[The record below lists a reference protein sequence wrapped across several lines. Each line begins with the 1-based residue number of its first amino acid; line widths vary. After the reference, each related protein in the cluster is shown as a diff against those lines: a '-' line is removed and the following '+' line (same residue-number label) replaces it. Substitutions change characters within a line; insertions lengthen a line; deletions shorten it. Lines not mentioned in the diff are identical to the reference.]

1 MAEGFSGNTEGC
13 SGNIEGYSGNA
24 EGYSRNAEGYSGK
37 AEGYSG
43 NAEGGMV
50 FAHEYWKA
58 SKGINEKPAF
68 TKKTGFSE
76 RNNLIT
82 NLTNLMSC
90 YCHTN

>member
-1 MAEGFSGNTEGC
+1 MVESCSGNAEGCSENAEGC
-13 SGNIEGYSGNA
+13 SGNAEGCSGN
-24 EGYSRNAEGYSGK
+24 

>member
-1 MAEGFSGNTEGC
+1 MVESCSGNAEGC
-13 SGNIEGYSGNA
+13 SGNTEGYSGNA
-24 EGYSRNAEGYSGK
+24 EGYSRN

>member
-1 MAEGFSGNTEGC
+1 MFFT
-13 SGNIEGYSGNA
+13 
-24 EGYSRNAEGYSGK
+24 
-37 AEGYSG
+37 
-43 NAEGGMV
+43 
-50 FAHEYWKA
+50 HEYWKA

-90 YCHTN
+90 YCLTN